1 MNIVGL
7 LELHFIN
14 TKFANYLD
22 LYEYLLL
29 LKVIWS
35 KLYSDKSSSDKGT
48 LFQLKNVINRTAV
61 PSDPKNIVQSTED
74 FLELVLV
81 AHIMLAA
88 EKEYSDGLTL
98 EEVADKI
105 VTKFVQL
112 EPLPA
117 GKCD

>member
-1 MNIVGL
+1 MLGTSPPNFY
-7 LELHFIN
+7 FIP
-14 TKFANYLD
+14 TPM
-22 LYEYLLL
+22 
-29 LKVIWS
+29 
-35 KLYSDKSSSDKGT
+35 
-48 LFQLKNVINRTAV
+48 AV
-61 PSDPKNIVQSTED
+61 PNDPRNIVQSTED

-105 VTKFVQL
+105 VTKYVQL

-117 GKCD
+117 GKCH

>member
-48 LFQLKNVINRTAV
+48 LFQLKNVINHTAV
-61 PSDPKNIVQSTED
+61 PSGVGTGG
-74 FLELVLV
+74 
-81 AHIMLAA
+81 AGGAA
-88 EKEYSDGLTL
+88 APPSLR
-98 EEVADKI
+98 
-105 VTKFVQL
+105 
-112 EPLPA
+112 
-117 GKCD
+117 